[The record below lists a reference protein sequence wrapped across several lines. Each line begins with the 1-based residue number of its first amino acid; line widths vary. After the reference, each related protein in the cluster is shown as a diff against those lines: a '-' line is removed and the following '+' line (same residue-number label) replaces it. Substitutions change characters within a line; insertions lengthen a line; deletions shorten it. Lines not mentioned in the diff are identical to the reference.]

1 MAGLAESLYIQ
12 QLVELLA
19 VVSSSTDETSAVQ
32 NAVERSAQALEAEVA
47 AVVFDGKVTASIGFP
62 PGAVPHDD
70 IVAVTLRQRSEL
82 DVPGLGSCPAVTASW
97 AGSNPGHLV
106 LARWDAPFRIEEQN
120 LVRGMARVLEL
131 TLTML
136 RTLAAEHSIR
146 QSLEERQRLLGHLF
160 TIQRAISRREDLQ
173 QILDTITIG
182 ACDLLGDQIGLLWVR
197 DEPDSPLVR
206 LAAAAGTRPVDPAE
220 RPVVDLSDATVAGD
234 AILIDGVVVR
244 HGEAAQSRMLKLLGP
259 GTVHA
264 SMAAPVHDSGVV
276 TGALV
281 VASCDP
287 DRTYSPADEQTL
299 RAFAENISLALTDAA
314 TVVRM
319 RQAHHDALT
328 GLASRRLFLEQ
339 LAQQLAVVEADGGR
353 LAVLFLDLDRFKD
366 INDSLGHAAGD
377 QLLTVTADRV
387 TAQLRA
393 GDTASRFGG
402 DEFAV
407 MLSRVDGPGDATA
420 VASRIVE
427 ALGKPMRVAG
437 RRLRIGV
444 SIGVALSGADG
455 TDPAEL
461 VARADL
467 AMYEAKR
474 RGTGGFA
481 LYDPTLPGHG
491 TRAGARREPPSIN
504 VGL

>member
-62 PGAVPHDD
+62 PGAVPHED

-146 QSLEERQRLLGHLF
+146 QSLEQRQRLLEHLF

-182 ACDLLGDQIGLLWVR
+182 ARDLLGDEIGLLWVR
-197 DEPDSPLVR
+197 DEPTSSQVR
-206 LAAAAGTRPVDPAE
+206 LAAAAGTRPVEPAD
-220 RPVVDLSDATVAGD
+220 RPVVDLADASVAGE
-234 AILIDGVVVR
+234 AIVTDQVVVR
-244 HGEAAQSRMLKLLGP
+244 HGQAAQSRMLKLLGP
-259 GTVHA
+259 DGVHA
-264 SMAAPVHDSGVV
+264 SMAAPVHDSGAV

-281 VASCDP
+281 VASCDA
-287 DRTYSPADEQTL
+287 DRIYSPADEQTL
-299 RAFAENISLALTDAA
+299 RAFAENVSLALTDAA

-319 RQAHHDALT
+319 RLAHHDSLT
-328 GLASRRLFLEQ
+328 GLPSRRLFLEQ
-339 LAQQLAVVEADGGR
+339 LAQQLAVVEADGSA

-387 TAQLRA
+387 TAQLRS
-393 GDTASRFGG
+393 GDAASRFGG

-420 VASRIVE
+420 VASRIGD
-427 ALGKPMRVAG
+427 ALGKPMRVAQ
-437 RRLRIGV
+437 RRLRVGV
-444 SIGVALSGADG
+444 SIGIALSTAAGN
-455 TDPAEL
+455 DPAEL

-474 RGTGGFA
+474 RGTGGYA
-481 LYDPTLPGHG
+481 IYDASLPGHG
-491 TRAGARREPPSIN
+491 TVPAAHH
-504 VGL
+504 

>member
-19 VVSSSTDETSAVQ
+19 VVSSSTDEASAVQ

-47 AVVFDGKVTASIGFP
+47 AAVFDDKVVASIGFP
-62 PGAVPHDD
+62 PGAVPHEE
-70 IVAVTLRQRSEL
+70 IVAVTRRRRSAL

-97 AGSNPGHLV
+97 AGSHPGHLV
-106 LARWDAPFRIEEQN
+106 LARWDAPFQVEEQN

-136 RTLAAEHSIR
+136 RTLTVEHAIR
-146 QSLEERQRLLGHLF
+146 ESLEERQRLLEHLF
-160 TIQRAISRREDLQ
+160 TIQRAISRREDLR
-173 QILDTITIG
+173 QILDTITNG
-182 ACDLLGDQIGLLWVR
+182 ARDLLGDEIGLLWVR
-197 DEPDSPLVR
+197 DDAESGRAR
-206 LAAAAGTRPVDPAE
+206 LAAAAGTRPVDLDHP
-220 RPVVDLSDATVAGD
+220 PVVDLADASVAGEAMVAD
-234 AILIDGVVVR
+234 RVVVR
-244 HGEAAQSRMLKLLGP
+244 HGQETQSRMLKLLGP
-259 GTVHA
+259 GTVYA
-264 SMAAPVHDSGVV
+264 SMAAPVHDSGAV

-281 VASCDP
+281 VASCDR
-287 DRTYSPADEQTL
+287 DRIYTPGDEQTL
-299 RAFAENISLALTDAA
+299 RAFAENVSLALTDAN

-339 LAQQLAVVEADGGR
+339 LDQQLAAVDSDGGT

-377 QLLTVTADRV
+377 QLLTVTADRI

-393 GDTASRFGG
+393 GDAASRFGG

-407 MLSRVDGPGDATA
+407 MLSRVDGPADAMA
-420 VASRIVE
+420 VAGRIVA
-427 ALGKPMRVAG
+427 ALGKPMRVAQH
-437 RRLRIGV
+437 RLRVGV
-444 SIGVALSGADG
+444 SIGIALSGADG
-455 TDPAEL
+455 DEPAEL

-474 RGTGGFA
+474 RGTGGYA
-481 LYDPTLPGHG
+481 LYGETVPGDG
-491 TRAGARREPPSIN
+491 TRPAVPR
-504 VGL
+504 

>member
-19 VVSSSTDETSAVQ
+19 VVSSSTDEASAVQ

-47 AVVFDGKVTASIGFP
+47 AAVFDGKVVASIGFP
-62 PGAVPHDD
+62 PGAVPHEE
-70 IVAVTLRQRSEL
+70 IVAVTQRQRSEL
-82 DVPGLGSCPAVTASW
+82 DVPGLGSCPTAIASW
-97 AGSNPGHLV
+97 AGSKPGHLV

-146 QSLEERQRLLGHLF
+146 ESLEERQRLLEHLF
-160 TIQRAISRREDLQ
+160 TIQRSISRRDDLPR
-173 QILDTITIG
+173 ILDTITIG
-182 ACDLLGDQIGLLWVR
+182 ARDLLGDEIGLLWVR
-197 DEPDSPLVR
+197 DEPESDQAR
-206 LAAAAGTRPVDPAE
+206 LAAAAGTRPIDPAD
-220 RPVVDLSDATVAGD
+220 RVVVALADASVAGD
-234 AILIDGVVVR
+234 AILTDSVVVR
-244 HGEAAQSRMLKLLGP
+244 HGHAVQSRMLKLLSP
-259 GTVHA
+259 DTVYA

-299 RAFAENISLALTDAA
+299 RAFAENVSLALTDAN

-339 LAQQLAVVEADGGR
+339 LAQQLAVVSTNGGT

-377 QLLTVTADRV
+377 QLLPVTADRIS
-387 TAQLRA
+387 AQLRT
-393 GDTASRFGG
+393 GDAASRFGG

-407 MLSRVDGPGDATA
+407 MLAHVDGPADAVA
-420 VASRIVE
+420 VASRIV
-427 ALGKPMRVAG
+427 ASLGKPMQVAQH
-437 RRLRIGV
+437 RLRVGA
-444 SIGVALSGADG
+444 SIGIALSAAGSV
-455 TDPAEL
+455 DPAEL
-461 VARADL
+461 VAHADL
-467 AMYEAKR
+467 AMYQVKAWGR
-474 RGTGGFA
+474 RPPPAVSTA
-481 LYDPTLPGHG
+481 LEL
-491 TRAGARREPPSIN
+491 
-504 VGL
+504 L